1 MPTRR
6 RVLAASASVL
16 FLPFVDGPTAA
27 ASAGPLA
34 ASVAVDWQRT
44 AARTIYVERGNPP
57 PLGALYLAF
66 TSLAVH
72 DAALTAQRQ
81 GTHAAA
87 AAVATAAHHVLRE
100 YFPASGAAL
109 DADFVSSLALVPD
122 GKKKD

>member
-16 FLPFVDGPTAA
+16 FLPFVDGPAA
-27 ASAGPLA
+27 TASAGPLA

-44 AARTIYVERGNPP
+44 AARTAYVERGNPP

-72 DAALTAQRQ
+72 DAAMTAQKQ
-81 GTHAAA
+81 GTQAAA
-87 AAVATAAHHVLRE
+87 AAVAAAAPDRHAPAVARLRR
-100 YFPASGAAL
+100 PRRRRATGCRRR
-109 DADFVSSLALVPD
+109 P
-122 GKKKD
+122 